1 MKVASA
7 LLRKRP
13 QMNIGLYQSAASL
26 SALERWQDVTTQNI
40 TAGQVNGY
48 RKRTVEFS
56 GISMG
61 ELQAD
66 PLKGKIGQGSGP
78 ASIFPVA
85 SFGINFQTGENFP
98 TKRPLDLALEGEGY
112 FELQIDEDTRGYTRV
127 GAFHISPERQ
137 LVTSDG
143 TPVLSA
149 AGTPIKL
156 LPDAGDLAIASDGTI
171 TQGSTPLGKL
181 SIQKFPKDVELHPL
195 SGGLFAA
202 KEGVEMTP
210 VEKPLVL
217 QGHLEGSNV
226 TPLRE
231 MVALVQIA
239 RAYEANQKI
248 ITTQDQTLARALE
261 TLG

>member
-1 MKVASA
+1 
-7 LLRKRP
+7 
-13 QMNIGLYQSAASL
+13 MNIGLYQSAASL

-40 TAGQVNGY
+40 TASQVNGY

-61 ELQAD
+61 EVQAD
-66 PLKGKIGQGSGP
+66 PRHNKIGAGEGP
-78 ASIFPVA
+78 QSIFPKA
-85 SFGINFQTGENFP
+85 TFGINFQNGENYP
-98 TKRPLDLALEGEGY
+98 TQRPLDVAIEGEGF
-112 FELQIDEDTRGYTRV
+112 FELQLADETRGYTRV
-127 GAFHISPERQ
+127 GAFHVSPDRR
-137 LVTSDG
+137 LVTTDG
-143 TPVLSA
+143 VPVLA
-149 AGTPIKL
+149 EGGTPITL
-156 LPDAGDLAIASDGTI
+156 LPEGGELAIALDGTL
-171 TQGSTPLGKL
+171 TQGTTQLGKL
-181 SIQKFPKDVELHPL
+181 SIQKFPKGEALSPL

-202 KEGVEMTP
+202 KPGTEMTP
-210 VEKPLVL
+210 VENAVVM